1 MCLGPAWHIVL
12 LWLMGTSLT
21 LFIEVPSE
29 IACSVQGDLAQQG
42 PICTSQGL
50 KEPRPP
56 AQRSPAELPRS
67 GYGRGTSLTQGP
79 VADLAG
85 GGLPHRGLISGPSS
99 THPSWVYS
107 DGEWGSP
114 LCPWGT
120 PAL

>member
-12 LWLMGTSLT
+12 LWLMGPSLA

-42 PICTSQGL
+42 QGHPICTPQGL

-67 GYGRGTSLTQGP
+67 GYGRGTSLT
-79 VADLAG
+79 
-85 GGLPHRGLISGPSS
+85 
-99 THPSWVYS
+99 
-107 DGEWGSP
+107 
-114 LCPWGT
+114 
-120 PAL
+120 